1 MKTRLEHSDLKE
13 LIVETQYP
21 DQFGNG
27 NGGIVERTYFS
38 EPWLGDGSY
47 KEIFFQGMHIGYG
60 DFHLSNATSVKFFSD
75 FETVEMHF
83 ALSGHTLVRDSF
95 SSATFEFT
103 GGQHNI
109 VYASGF
115 NGTSDLDG
123 GGLKTFEVNLLPS
136 FFTRHLPEGHLL
148 FKNFKQAID
157 QKCNALLGSSNYP
170 ITAQMFIVMHEIMKC
185 ERSGEFKKLFVESK
199 VIELLLLQLEQIVQ
213 YDERPFSKLAGKD
226 IEKMY
231 EVRELLIKKMSH
243 SHSLRTLASAVGTN
257 EFTLKKGFKEIF
269 GKTVFQYLNELKMNH
284 AKEKLINDDLSVS
297 EISAMVG
304 YKNPQ
309 HFSTAFKK
317 HYGVTPIALKTYR

>member
-1 MKTRLEHSDLKE
+1 MKTRLEHANLKE
-13 LIVETQYP
+13 LIVETSYP
-21 DQFGNG
+21 DEFGS
-27 NGGIVERTYFS
+27 IDCDLVERTYFS
-38 EPWLGDGSY
+38 EPWLGEGSY
-47 KEIFFQGMHIGYG
+47 KEIFFHGMHIGYG
-60 DFHLSNATSVKFFSD
+60 DLNLSNATSVRFSSD

-83 ALSGHTLVRDSF
+83 ALLGHTLVKESL

-136 FFTRHLPEGHLL
+136 FFTRHLPDGHLQ
-148 FKNFKQAID
+148 FKNFKQAIE

-170 ITAQMFIVMHEIMKC
+170 ITAQMFLVIHEIMKC
-185 ERSGEFKKLFVESK
+185 KRSGEFKKLFVESK

-213 YDERPFSKLAGKD
+213 YDERPFSKLAGRD

-231 EVRELLIKKMSH
+231 EVRELLIKKLSYG
-243 SHSLRTLASAVGTN
+243 HSLRTLATAVGTN
-257 EFTLKKGFKEIF
+257 EFTLKKGFKEVF

-284 AKEKLINDDLSVS
+284 AREKLINDNLSVS
-297 EISAMVG
+297 EVSAMVG

-317 HYGVTPIALKTYR
+317 HYGITPIALKSSR